1 MRRSDMPHLR
11 GRVIAAKRLSWAFI
25 AVYAAGVYATG
36 AAPPDDEALVEAK
49 MLTAEASFWA
59 ADYVAAELAF
69 YETLIARPDDARAHY
84 YLGRICQ
91 SRGLRGKAAEHYEAA
106 AGPAYPETYFFLGL
120 IYHEEGRLE
129 DAEARYRRYMEFY
142 PDDAAAWFN
151 LGVTL
156 AAAGRPTEAE
166 EAYLKVL
173 TEDPRSVAALHN
185 LAVLYHR
192 RGDFGRAV
200 FFWQH
205 LLEVA
210 PADADA
216 YYGLGLADYYAG
228 DYTEAAAAFNQG
240 TRLEP
245 LQSRFFYQSGRVY
258 SELKKYD
265 LAVGLYERAFEL
277 GYDEGEV
284 AEGMGLAYEGWRR
297 YDKAM
302 PLLRKAAELKGDEAG
317 RAYAALGRIER
328 EMGLSGA
335 ALADFYEAAARLEDD
350 AEVHNQIGELY
361 LEADLATWAA
371 EAFER
376 ATTLDPSDLDF
387 NYNLA
392 VARERSEPS
401 RAAEQWR
408 RYLALAEGVPG
419 EKRRAEEARER
430 LELLLEEKN
439 GEATP

>member
-1 MRRSDMPHLR
+1 MRSADTPRWR
-11 GRVIAAKRLSWAFI
+11 GKATAVKGIIRWALALWI
-25 AVYAAGVYATG
+25 GGTPVWAAGIEVPADDAATALKLLEGG
-36 AAPPDDEALVEAK
+36 AA
-49 MLTAEASFWA
+49 FWEG
-59 ADYVAAELAF
+59 DYVTAELAF
-69 YETLIARPDDARAHY
+69 YEVLLSAPDDISAHY
-84 YLGRICQ
+84 YLGRIYQ
-91 SRGLRGKAAEHYEAA
+91 SRGLLDKAAEHLEAA
-106 AGPAYPETYFFLGL
+106 AGEIYPETYFFLGV
-120 IYHEEGRLE
+120 IYHGEDRLD
-129 DAEARYRRYMEFY
+129 DAEARYRRYLEFY

-156 AAAGRPTEAE
+156 AAAGRAEEAE
-166 EAYLKVL
+166 NAYLKVL
-173 TEDPRSVAALHN
+173 TEDPRNVAAIHN

-192 RGDFGRAV
+192 RGDFRRAA
-200 FFWQH
+200 FFWEH
-205 LLEVA
+205 LAEVA
-210 PADADA
+210 PTDAEA
-216 YYGLGLADYYAG
+216 YYGLGLAYYCAG

-240 TRLEP
+240 TRLKP
-245 LQSRFFYQSGRVY
+245 LESRFFYQSGRAY
-258 SELKKYD
+258 NALKKYD

-277 GYDEGEV
+277 GYDEGDV

-297 YDKAM
+297 YDKAT

-328 EMGLSGA
+328 EMGQSGA
-335 ALADFYEAAARLEDD
+335 ALADFYEAAARLENP

-361 LEADLATWAA
+361 LEADLASWAA

-376 ATTLDPSDLDF
+376 ATALEPDDLNF

-401 RAAEQWR
+401 RAPEQWR

-430 LELLLEEKN
+430 LKYLIEKN
-439 GEATP
+439 N

>member
-1 MRRSDMPHLR
+1 MPSGDTPRWR
-11 GRVIAAKRLSWAFI
+11 GRVIAAKRLSRALI
-25 AVYAAGVYATG
+25 VIYAAAACAG
-36 AAPPDDEALVEAK
+36 AASPVADESAVEAR
-49 MLTAEASFWA
+49 LLAAEAAFWA
-59 ADYVAAELAF
+59 GDYVAAELAF
-69 YETLIARPDDARAHY
+69 FETLMARPDDGRAHY
-84 YLGRICQ
+84 YLGRIYQ
-91 SRGLRGKAAEHYEAA
+91 SRGSRGKAAEHYEAA

-120 IYHEEGRLE
+120 LYHDEGRLE
-129 DAEARYRRYMEFY
+129 DAEARYRRYLEFY

-151 LGVTL
+151 LGVTF
-156 AAAGRPTEAE
+156 AAAGRPVEAE

-200 FFWQH
+200 FFWQR

-216 YYGLGLADYYAG
+216 YYGLGLANYYAG
-228 DYTEAAAAFNQG
+228 DYAEAAAAFNQG

-245 LQSRFFYQSGRVY
+245 LESRFFYQSGRVY
-258 SELKKYD
+258 FELKKYD
-265 LAVGLYERAFEL
+265 LAVGLYKRAFEL
-277 GYDEGEV
+277 GYDEGDV

-297 YDKAM
+297 YDKAT

-328 EMGLSGA
+328 EMGRPGA
-335 ALADFYEAAARLEDD
+335 ALADFYEAAARLED

-376 ATTLDPSDLDF
+376 ATALEPSDLDF

-392 VARERSEPS
+392 VARERSETF

-419 EKRRAEEARER
+419 EKRRAAEARER
-430 LELLLEEKN
+430 LERLLEGKN